1 MNVLIAPWG
10 RLLNRLQAKENAMIL
25 NLIDRLA
32 GRWIDFRIEQAATK
46 NPGIGEFKLKKV
58 EFDENG
64 FHMIA
69 SFPGVVMIAD
79 EAAAMLDANDARSYV
94 EFDMMPRLDRGKR
107 PIRITVQ
114 WAWAESP
121 AAKAARLERE
131 LEILTAALDAG
142 DATPLLQRCLA
153 ALRFVG
159 TEIEQTASKPEK
171 ATPDLGVDE
180 GAKS

>member
-1 MNVLIAPWG
+1 
-10 RLLNRLQAKENAMIL
+10 MIL
-25 NLIDRLA
+25 NIIDKMA
-32 GRWIDFRIEQAATK
+32 GLWIDWRIGQAAAK
-46 NPGIGEFKLKKV
+46 NPDIGEFKLKRA

-79 EAAAMLDANDARSYV
+79 EAAAMLEANNAKNYV

-114 WAWAESP
+114 WAWKESP

-131 LEILTAALDAG
+131 LTLLTEALAAG
-142 DATPLLQRCLA
+142 DTTSLLQRCLTT
-153 ALRFVG
+153 LRFMG
-159 TEIEQTASKPEK
+159 KEIEE
-171 ATPDLGVDE
+171 E
-180 GAKS
+180 AK

>member
-1 MNVLIAPWG
+1 
-10 RLLNRLQAKENAMIL
+10 MIPT
-25 NLIDRLA
+25 LIDRLA
-32 GRWIDFRIEQAATK
+32 GLWIDWRIGRAASN
-46 NPGIGEFKLKKV
+46 NPEIGEFKLQRA

-79 EAAAMLDANDARSYV
+79 EAAAMLEANNAKNYV
-94 EFDMMPRLDRGKR
+94 QFDMMPRLDRGKR
-107 PIRITVQ
+107 PICVTVQ

-131 LEILTAALDAG
+131 LEILTEALDAG

-153 ALRFVG
+153 TLRFTG
-159 TEIEQTASKPEK
+159 KEI
-171 ATPDLGVDE
+171 G
-180 GAKS
+180 